1 MRWEQLFTD
10 LDSQFT
16 DLADAELM
24 AELPGRQR
32 EAASS
37 VTTVQRCRG
46 SIGAPVRV
54 GVAGGAVHA
63 GRLQD
68 VGPDWLL
75 LQVAAA
81 GELLVALTAVTLIDG
96 LGPATGA
103 PLTVVDG
110 RFTLRLALRR
120 IARDRAPVAMSLI
133 GVSEAHAGSAEVTGT
148 IDRVG
153 ADFVELA
160 QHAAWEPRRAEAV
173 RSRLLVP
180 LGAIATVR
188 AVPYG

>member
-1 MRWEQLFTD
+1 MRWEQLFAD

-24 AELPGRQR
+24 AELPARQR
-32 EAASS
+32 EAAGS
-37 VTTVQRCRG
+37 VTLVQRCLG
-46 SIGAPVRV
+46 SVGAAVRV
-54 GVAGGAVHA
+54 GVTGGRTHA
-63 GRLQD
+63 GLLRD

-81 GELLVALTAVTLIDG
+81 GDMLVALGAVTVIDG
-96 LGPATGA
+96 LGAATGA
-103 PLTVVDG
+103 PLSLVDG

-120 IARDRAPVAMSLI
+120 IARDRAPVSVAVVD
-133 GVSEAHAGSAEVTGT
+133 GAKAPEEVSGT

-160 QHAAWEPRRAEAV
+160 QHAVWEPRRAQAV
-173 RSRLLVP
+173 RSQVLLP
-180 LGAIATVR
+180 LAAIATVR
-188 AVPYG
+188 AASYA

>member
-1 MRWEQLFTD
+1 MRWEQLFAD

-16 DLADAELM
+16 DLADAEVM
-24 AELPGRQR
+24 AEIPGRQR
-32 EAASS
+32 EAAGS
-37 VTTVQRCRG
+37 VTMVQRCLG
-46 SIGAPVRV
+46 SVGAAVRV

-63 GRLQD
+63 GQLQD

-75 LQVAAA
+75 LQMAAA
-81 GELLVALTAVTLIDG
+81 GELLVALAAVTLIDG
-96 LGPATGA
+96 LGSATGS

-120 IARDRAPVAMSLI
+120 IARDRAPVAMGLI
-133 GVSEAHAGSAEVTGT
+133 GTSDAHTGSAEITGT

-180 LGAIATVR
+180 LSAVATVR
-188 AVPYG
+188 AVPFG